1 MQKNKAPK
9 IDERVEKLL
18 DYLQVNLKKKHSIE
32 SLANT
37 VALSPSR
44 LSHLFKQEVGDSIV
58 QYLLKMRLR
67 QAANLLE
74 YTSDP
79 ILEIAEEVGF
89 KNPYYFT
96 RQFTAYYGVSPRY
109 YRNRHKTK

>member
-1 MQKNKAPK
+1 
-9 IDERVEKLL
+9 
-18 DYLQVNLKKKHSIE
+18 
-32 SLANT
+32 
-37 VALSPSR
+37 
-44 LSHLFKQEVGDSIV
+44 
-58 QYLLKMRLR
+58 MRLR